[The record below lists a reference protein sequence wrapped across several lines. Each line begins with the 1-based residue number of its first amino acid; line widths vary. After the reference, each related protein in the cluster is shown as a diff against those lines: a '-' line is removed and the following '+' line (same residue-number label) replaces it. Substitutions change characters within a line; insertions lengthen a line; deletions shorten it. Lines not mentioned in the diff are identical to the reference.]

1 MDYGTVQNVIGG
13 LGFWYQ
19 EQARSHAV
27 ARNTVVAYR
36 LDIDDVTAYLKSHPE
51 ASLQIISSLSVSLQS
66 AQKPVIP
73 LLAQRRQ
80 ASAPIM
86 VVAAAAACESFYR
99 SALNALLNHA
109 LATAA
114 SGQTQ
119 SPITLAKLFPNM
131 HIQMPTRVL
140 YINGLKQIRFLL
152 DDNIDAAKFSYPFL
166 AQLIVAV
173 APGVTMTPMSS
184 LLEANNAGHSNPEP
198 LLRRAMRGYSFRT
211 VREVVFGIGLN
222 QLSDFCEDRMTFIEN
237 KAARNAAGS
246 LTAGVCSGYLSHVPH
261 NLSTM
266 KMLDPSKTY
275 MQHFHAFA
283 NNYEKKMALE
293 VAIPDVRMRKM
304 VSSIM
309 CVVFP
314 TGITIRVTQI
324 VGTFCIINGI
334 VAMHRR
340 VYGGVEK

>member
-1 MDYGTVQNVIGG
+1 MTMASSTSDELERNQFLHRELNRLRAAVAEHPTLSKTYFIQECASLIGKSPVFCKCSEKTLLDLARLTRRVTFEPGDILLQHEQTHKYAFFIAEGEVFRQREVEKGKGVLVEMDYGTVQNVIGG

-66 AQKPVIP
+66 VQKPVIP

-152 DDNIDAAKFSYPFL
+152 DD
-166 AQLIVAV
+166 
-173 APGVTMTPMSS
+173 
-184 LLEANNAGHSNPEP
+184 
-198 LLRRAMRGYSFRT
+198 
-211 VREVVFGIGLN
+211 
-222 QLSDFCEDRMTFIEN
+222 
-237 KAARNAAGS
+237 
-246 LTAGVCSGYLSHVPH
+246 
-261 NLSTM
+261 
-266 KMLDPSKTY
+266 
-275 MQHFHAFA
+275 
-283 NNYEKKMALE
+283 
-293 VAIPDVRMRKM
+293 
-304 VSSIM
+304 
-309 CVVFP
+309 
-314 TGITIRVTQI
+314 
-324 VGTFCIINGI
+324 
-334 VAMHRR
+334 
-340 VYGGVEK
+340 